1 MRIKAK
7 THRDN
12 KEGYVTLKGNQ
23 GTAYVEESSKHYK
36 CTAAVSLEDRFP
48 SGSKALRMLEV
59 GETFEISEG
68 PKSETKIG
76 ASRIRGRNI
85 GDGKEG
91 WATWTKR
98 SMYSWSPHHSCK
110 SSIALHDGLEVES
123 AKLVRKLEVGESLEA
138 LEPPQ
143 LEKGGVLRVRLRAEK
158 DGATGFATVKGNQ
171 GTVYLESIHEA

>member
-1 MRIKAK
+1 VRIKAK